1 MKKTK
6 WLIVLMVAG
15 LLSLLCSCKATVTPG
30 VGSKNTKPIG
40 GGDLALNGIT
50 INGTLFENTSE
61 VYVMK
66 NTVTVN
72 GKQNIDNYPG
82 VFIQG

>member
-6 WLIVLMVAG
+6 CLIVLMVAG
-15 LLSLLCSCKATVTPG
+15 LLTVLASCKGNATHSG
-30 VGSKNTKPIG
+30 GGSKNTKPIG

-72 GKQNIDNYPG
+72 GKQNM
-82 VFIQG
+82 VE

>member
-1 MKKTK
+1 MVKTK
-6 WLIVLMVAG
+6 LITVLMLAG
-15 LLSLLCSCKATVTPG
+15 LLTVLVSCKGNATPSG
-30 VGSKNTKPIG
+30 GGSKNTKPIG

-50 INGTLFENTSE
+50 INGTLFENTGE

-82 VFIQG
+82 VFI